1 MHTQNNS
8 SIFMLE
14 AFSDIDI
21 FNISPTWKTTKALIH
36 TMKFIVA
43 PKHDHSS
50 TSVNNTSY
58 VQRQKY
64 HYHLLLK
71 QTQKKPLFA
80 ASTSTPKAH
89 SERVKI

>member
-1 MHTQNNS
+1 
-8 SIFMLE
+8 MLE

-50 TSVNNTSY
+50 TSLNNTSY

-71 QTQKKPLFA
+71 QTQKSHYLQHPPLL
-80 ASTSTPKAH
+80 PKH
-89 SERVKI
+89 IQKELKYEIKL